1 MWLFKKKE
9 YNSDEELLKHY
20 KQSGNKELFADLFKK
35 HVSVVYGTCLFYLQD
50 KEEAQDATMQLFEK
64 LMLDINNR
72 EIDNFKGWL
81 SFVVRNH
88 CISLIRKNKSVSK
101 NIKSYYEFEYETPD
115 YEKEEKI
122 NSISD
127 DLLLEKMKECLPK
140 LKENQRVC
148 VELFYLKNKS
158 YQEIANETN
167 FSLNEIK
174 SYIQNG
180 KRNLKLLIE
189 DASAK
194 LSVTTNKNKKM
205 RKSNNISNNTNLTK
219 EQKHSLERS
228 MQETDL
234 SYLSSIA
241 FEQFGVTNEEIEKLN
256 SKIDGKITGG
266 TSSFNTIFISVLCGL
281 LIGISIFFV
290 IFQKSKNHP
299 SVYQSLEE
307 EKAQLKL
314 ENNIVSNDTVFPK
327 IESKELEHYNTTIND
342 IEEVSAPEV
351 LETLPSKPIDIN
363 LSEKEEEQDI
373 VFQFTP
379 NAPIVFIHNMKVTNY
394 RLYYFKNSYAIDLN
408 ANTGVPAQYGSM
420 ADIETAYLNKSNS
433 YLAHKIIKKAM
444 NFLAQKTSAIVL
456 KS

>member
-64 LMLDINNR
+64 LILDINNR

-140 LKENQRVC
+140 LKESQRVC
-148 VELFYLKNKS
+148 IELFYLKNKS

-194 LSVTTNKNKKM
+194 LSVTTNKNKK
-205 RKSNNISNNTNLTK
+205 
-219 EQKHSLERS
+219 
-228 MQETDL
+228 
-234 SYLSSIA
+234 
-241 FEQFGVTNEEIEKLN
+241 
-256 SKIDGKITGG
+256 
-266 TSSFNTIFISVLCGL
+266 
-281 LIGISIFFV
+281 
-290 IFQKSKNHP
+290 
-299 SVYQSLEE
+299 
-307 EKAQLKL
+307 
-314 ENNIVSNDTVFPK
+314 
-327 IESKELEHYNTTIND
+327 
-342 IEEVSAPEV
+342 
-351 LETLPSKPIDIN
+351 
-363 LSEKEEEQDI
+363 
-373 VFQFTP
+373 
-379 NAPIVFIHNMKVTNY
+379 NA
-394 RLYYFKNSYAIDLN
+394 
-408 ANTGVPAQYGSM
+408 
-420 ADIETAYLNKSNS
+420 
-433 YLAHKIIKKAM
+433 
-444 NFLAQKTSAIVL
+444 
-456 KS
+456 

>member
-140 LKENQRVC
+140 LKESQRVC

-189 DASAK
+189 DASTK
-194 LSVTTNKNKKM
+194 LSVTTNKNKK
-205 RKSNNISNNTNLTK
+205 
-219 EQKHSLERS
+219 
-228 MQETDL
+228 
-234 SYLSSIA
+234 
-241 FEQFGVTNEEIEKLN
+241 
-256 SKIDGKITGG
+256 
-266 TSSFNTIFISVLCGL
+266 
-281 LIGISIFFV
+281 
-290 IFQKSKNHP
+290 
-299 SVYQSLEE
+299 
-307 EKAQLKL
+307 
-314 ENNIVSNDTVFPK
+314 
-327 IESKELEHYNTTIND
+327 
-342 IEEVSAPEV
+342 
-351 LETLPSKPIDIN
+351 
-363 LSEKEEEQDI
+363 
-373 VFQFTP
+373 
-379 NAPIVFIHNMKVTNY
+379 NA
-394 RLYYFKNSYAIDLN
+394 
-408 ANTGVPAQYGSM
+408 
-420 ADIETAYLNKSNS
+420 
-433 YLAHKIIKKAM
+433 
-444 NFLAQKTSAIVL
+444 
-456 KS
+456 